1 MIHVSLFTIARLHT
15 VIFSVLN
22 IFKAMVRDE
31 NIFEKEDMYILD
43 YMREFLKKD
52 NVYQFMAAKQVLEL
66 IVRSLPICNASDA

>member
-1 MIHVSLFTIARLHT
+1 
-15 VIFSVLN
+15 
-22 IFKAMVRDE
+22 MVRDE